1 MAERLLTHIVEFMG
15 PIPSGPNHGISL
27 KDAYNAVVK
36 ARDDKTISAEEWVG
50 IMVAGIPS
58 LDPESRPFLEQ
69 MQFVLAP
76 VKGDGSNRIN
86 FGDFVQGFDVK
97 RGEVS
102 PSKHHLHEDNDR
114 DGKKVDTLYKRSQ
127 SMLSIF
133 HYMDTMDSETSE
145 KVKEADWVKGC
156 EQLRQGMSDS
166 DKQHLAG
173 AEALFAILDFDG
185 SGEINLNKFLEGC
198 RIVLKA

>member
-1 MAERLLTHIVEFMG
+1 
-15 PIPSGPNHGISL
+15 
-27 KDAYNAVVK
+27 
-36 ARDDKTISAEEWVG
+36 
-50 IMVAGIPS
+50 
-58 LDPESRPFLEQ
+58 
-69 MQFVLAP
+69 

-198 RIVLKA
+198 RIVLKDGTVEHPLDFVDPSMIHAIGQQMKRMTSDIGMDQESTHETAPISHNSTL